1 VQEAVFTGRE
11 LDIMSV
17 LWRSGSGSVAEVR
30 QALGDSVAYTTVL
43 KLLQILEGKGAVRH
57 EAEGR
62 AYRYYPLV
70 EPGEAGRNALSK
82 ILEKIFGKTLD
93 SHDRGKS
100 AERPLAAKEEGRPA
114 PEGQAEYTLW
124 MRVRIAGT
132 LFSQR
137 EDRHPSARSGHGI
150 LDGPDFAPL
159 GVHGLAGWQEV
170 RLALAR

>member
-30 QALGDSVAYTTVL
+30 HALGDSVAYTTVL
-43 KLLQILEGKGAVRH
+43 KILQILEEKGAVRH

-82 ILEKIFGKTLD
+82 ILEKIFG
-93 SHDRGKS
+93 GS
-100 AERPLAAKEEGRPA
+100 AELLLTQLVSDQEIHPEELARMRKLLEGMEEEGN
-114 PEGQAEYTLW
+114 T
-124 MRVRIAGT
+124 
-132 LFSQR
+132 
-137 EDRHPSARSGHGI
+137 
-150 LDGPDFAPL
+150 
-159 GVHGLAGWQEV
+159 
-170 RLALAR
+170 